1 MSYQLQVSSYRLPV
15 TCCPLPETG
24 NRKLVTSNRLL
35 TLLLVMTFTVI
46 GTVAQVTQ
54 PARYEKEQKNSYRD
68 FTVISMG
75 EEGIALIRD
84 KQKYEHG
91 DNLWEVILLDSTL
104 NESWTK
110 ELAVENRYHLIG
122 HDYRDKNLYFL
133 FRMGETDQGKLKIIK
148 VDGINHQTEEHNY
161 EPELAVRPTHFNIM
175 ENQVIFAG
183 YVNNDPTVL
192 LFNLDTNQAKLV
204 PGLFLPNS
212 ELLDVRV
219 NVNNTFNVLMSERQS
234 KIKKKLVA
242 KTFDKSGAMLLDD
255 IIEIDPEKTI
265 LTGLT
270 STLVRDELMIIGTWG
285 EGVMKQAAG
294 IYTVLV
300 DPYSDQKINYY
311 DFAQLTHFLDYL
323 SPKRAAKTKEKSD
336 KRRALGKI
344 PEYKTSILPA
354 RLEETKEGFLFYA
367 EAYYSST
374 SLNNSRWG
382 PSYPYGNSPYSS
394 PYGFGYPRLYNSPY
408 NYGYPYNSYGSSN
421 AHETKM
427 LHASLSLF
435 DAKGNLVADHGFK
448 LEEIKI
454 PAAEQVSD
462 FIYTATKSTLVFSKE
477 KELHTQ
483 VSQTDGVS
491 LINEKLPIQL
501 KLPTEAIRSEDED
514 TAEVRFWYKNFL
526 YLFGYQTVKN
536 PEKSNR
542 DVFYIN
548 KLKVE

>member
-1 MSYQLQVSSYRLPV
+1 MSYQLPVVGYQLPYNGNQLPI
-15 TCCPLPETG
+15 TTYHSPLT
-24 NRKLVTSNRLL
+24 THLL
-35 TLLLVMTFTVI
+35 PILLLLLFASSSL
-46 GTVAQVTQ
+46 AQVTQ

-75 EEGIALIRD
+75 EQGIGLIRD

-91 DNLWEVILLDSTL
+91 DNLWEVILLDSAL

-110 ELAVENRYHLIG
+110 DLAVENRYHLIG
-122 HDYRDKNLYFL
+122 HDYRDQNLYFL
-133 FRMGETDQGKLKIIK
+133 FRMGDTDQGKLKIIK
-148 VDGINHQTEEHNY
+148 VDVSHHQTEEHNY
-161 EPELAVRPTHFNIM
+161 EPELVIRPTHFNIM

-183 YVNNDPTVL
+183 YVSNEPTVL
-192 LFNLDTNQAKLV
+192 LFNLDTDQAKLV
-204 PGLFLPNS
+204 PGLLLHNA

-219 NVNNTFNVLMSERQS
+219 NVNNTFNVLISERQS
-234 KIKKKLVA
+234 KTQKKLVA

-265 LTGLT
+265 LAGFT
-270 STLVRDELMIIGTWG
+270 STLVRDELMVIGTWG

-294 IYTVLV
+294 IFTVLV
-300 DPYSDQKINYY
+300 DPYSEQKINYY

-336 KRRALGKI
+336 RRRALGKI
-344 PEYKTSILPA
+344 PEYKTYILPA

-382 PSYPYGNSPYSS
+382 PSYPYSNYPYSS
-394 PYGFGYPRLYNSPY
+394 PYGFGYPSRYYSPY
-408 NYGYPYNSYGSSN
+408 NYGYPYGNSYGNSN
-421 AHETKM
+421 SNETKM

-448 LEEIKI
+448 LEDIKT
-454 PAAEQVSD
+454 PSAEQVSD
-462 FIYTATKSTLVFSKE
+462 FIYTPTKSTLIFNKE
-477 KELHTQ
+477 KELHMQ

-501 KLPTEAIRSEDED
+501 KSVGETIRSEDGE
-514 TAEVRFWYKNFL
+514 TAQVRFWYKNFL
-526 YLFGYQTVKN
+526 YLFGYQTIKN